1 MKTVKIIIIAARS
14 YGCSIAARW
23 CAGSSSNTAR
33 LRSARPIVL
42 IAKPNTWT
50 AATIS
55 GATYIERFSHNSRR
69 TDQYI
74 GRVADMGPD
83 VVTCESIRSEERRVG
98 KE

>member
-1 MKTVKIIIIAARS
+1 MINTVKIIIIAARS

-55 GATYIERFSHNSRR
+55 GTIYRERFSHNSRR

-74 GRVADMGPD
+74 GRVGDMGAGAI
-83 VVTCESIRSEERRVG
+83 TCDSIGDSGTVFD
-98 KE
+98 